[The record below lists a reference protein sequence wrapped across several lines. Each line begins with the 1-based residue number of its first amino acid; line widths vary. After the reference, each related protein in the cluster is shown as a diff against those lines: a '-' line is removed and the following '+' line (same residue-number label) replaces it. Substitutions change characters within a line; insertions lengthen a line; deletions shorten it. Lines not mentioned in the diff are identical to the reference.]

1 MYTSKKND
9 QKCYKENNQTKKG
22 KAKRIAR
29 FLIPKAN
36 ENWLLY
42 K

>member
-1 MYTSKKND
+1 MNKLEKITRNNG
-9 QKCYKENNQTKKG
+9 KENCRTKKG
-22 KAKRIAR
+22 KKFAS

>member
-1 MYTSKKND
+1 MNTSKNNE
-9 QKCYKENNQTKKG
+9 QKCCKEINQNNKVR
-22 KAKRIAR
+22 AKRIAR